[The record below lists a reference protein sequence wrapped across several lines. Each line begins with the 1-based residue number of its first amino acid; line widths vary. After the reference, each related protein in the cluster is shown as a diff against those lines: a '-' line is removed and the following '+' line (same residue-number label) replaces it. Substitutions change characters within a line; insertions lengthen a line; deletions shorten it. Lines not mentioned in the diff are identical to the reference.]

1 MELRFLYA
9 KDDESLSCEEFW
21 KEEGG
26 AFDKE
31 NKTHVF
37 YMIQAVCEQL
47 QLDEYGV
54 AKLESAIKT
63 ELPFFAKTRRI
74 AKEWLMR
81 EFIY

>member
-1 MELRFLYA
+1 MKLRFSY
-9 KDDESLSCEEFW
+9 KKSDEQTSYEAFW

-31 NKTHVF
+31 NKTHVL
-37 YMIQAVCEQL
+37 YLIEAISKEL
-47 QLDEYGV
+47 QLDEYGL
-54 AKLESAIKT
+54 AKLESTIKT

-74 AKEWLMR
+74 AKQWLVR